1 MGRQMPERKGSGRQ
15 RRKPEATAAGIAG
28 SGGNLS
34 RVIPVSGL
42 GRFEAG
48 FKIAVQ
54 RAPGTAHKARD
65 FGFGDIVLQQRHN
78 SAVLLLQFAARGTV
92 GAAEAAPFV
101 AQALERIA
109 GAFRNQ
115 LAFDFSGEGKGES
128 EDFALNV
135 CAEAVIFFQR
145 PYLAVFFQAMLQYA
159 HDLQHIAPQTRQ
171 FGCNQDVPLLQA
183 AKQAAEP
190 AFLQTFAG
198 RYGFFDPAVN
208 LQGRKSGEFFDFV
221 ALVCR
226 VLAVGADANVSVY
239 HIAIPLCFLN

>member
-54 RAPGTAHKARD
+54 RAPGAAHKARD

-78 SAVLLLQFAARGTV
+78 PAVLLLQFAARGTV

-115 LAFDFSGEGKGES
+115 LAFDFSGEGKSES

-145 PYLAVFFQAMLQYA
+145 PYLAVFSRQCCNMPMTSSILRPRRDSSVAIRMSPFAGGQAGGRA
-159 HDLQHIAPQTRQ
+159 
-171 FGCNQDVPLLQA
+171 GVPA
-183 AKQAAEP
+183 G
-190 AFLQTFAG
+190 FAG

-208 LQGRKSGEFFDFV
+208 LQGRKSGEFSISWRWFAVFW
-221 ALVCR
+221 R
-226 VLAVGADANVSVY
+226 SVLMRMY
-239 HIAIPLCFLN
+239 PYII

>member
-28 SGGNLS
+28 SDGNLS

-54 RAPGTAHKARD
+54 RAPGAAHKARD
-65 FGFGDIVLQQRHN
+65 FGFGDIVLQQCHN
-78 SAVLLLQFAARGTV
+78 PAVLLLQFAARGTV

-135 CAEAVIFFQR
+135 CAEAVVFFQR
-145 PYLAVFFQAMLQYA
+145 PYLAVLFQAMLQYA
-159 HDLQHIAPQTRQ
+159 HDLQHIAPQT
-171 FGCNQDVPLLQA
+171 
-183 AKQAAEP
+183 
-190 AFLQTFAG
+190 
-198 RYGFFDPAVN
+198 
-208 LQGRKSGEFFDFV
+208 
-221 ALVCR
+221 
-226 VLAVGADANVSVY
+226 
-239 HIAIPLCFLN
+239 